1 MIKVFQG
8 QNSCTQDGYEHTRH
22 ERKIEKRINS
32 GERDCEGREGPEDRR
47 GNGMRTRGESKGNC

>member
-8 QNSCTQDGYEHTRH
+8 QTSYTQNGYEHTQH

-32 GERDCEGREGPEDRR
+32 GKRDCQGREGPEDRT
-47 GNGMRTRGESKGNC
+47 GNEMKTRRERKGNR